1 MTRDDLIEYAG
12 IYVHNSK
19 LPFYKEQVYGCK
31 CWLLKKDFTSTIVVQ
46 SYNTLAGV
54 YSKETGTLYLFDY
67 YSNTTNKQF
76 RKVAELVHA
85 DRIVYLYKRPDKAIE
100 YDCNTG
106 KLWKLSD
113 ADWNKLLECD
123 FSSYIENKA
132 FR

>member
-19 LPFYKEQVYGCK
+19 LPVYKQQVNKCK
-31 CWLLKKDFTSTIVVQ
+31 CWLLKKDFNRALVVQ

-54 YSKETGTLYLFDY
+54 YDRETGTLYLFDY

-76 RKVAELVHA
+76 RKVAQLVHA

-106 KLWKLSD
+106 KLWKLTD
-113 ADWNKLLECD
+113 ADWNKVLECD
-123 FSSYIENKA
+123 FSTYIRDKA